1 MAQGR
6 RVALQEAIPMA
17 VQAERQEAVPVAA
30 VPVAVQVERQEVVPV
45 AALVAVP
52 VVAPVAVPV
61 AALEQEAQE
70 QAS

>member
-1 MAQGR
+1 MARGR
-6 RVALQEAIPMA
+6 RVALQEAVPMA

-30 VPVAVQVERQEVVPV
+30 VP
-45 AALVAVP
+45 VAVP

-70 QAS
+70 QAT